1 MASYTRQS
9 SFSDGDTITA
19 ALFNNEYNQLLT
31 AFSYASSGTT
41 GHKHDGT
48 AGEGAH
54 IPQIGDQDF
63 NNKIVVDSSN
73 NRFGVFVE
81 VSSSA
86 VEQVRFQDG
95 AIVPVTDNDI
105 DLGTSSVEF
114 KDGYFDGT
122 LHADAINFNGTVIT
136 ATAAELNIMDGV
148 TSTAAELNILD
159 GVTASTAELN
169 YSDTGSSTGTVVADK
184 VVTVDSNKDV
194 SSFRNITLTGEL
206 DAGSLDISGDADIDG
221 TLETDALSINGTAVT
236 STAAELNI
244 LDGVTATASELNYS
258 DTGQSVGTV
267 VAGKVVTVDSNK
279 DVASFRNITL
289 TGELDAGSLD
299 ISGDADIDG
308 TLETDALS
316 INGTTVTS
324 TAAELNIL
332 DGVTSTAA
340 ELNILDGVTATAS
353 EINTLDGITAV
364 VGELNALDLG
374 STAVGTAIASKAVI
388 LDANKDYTGIR
399 NLTITGELDAATLD
413 ISGDVDVDGTLET
426 DALSINGT
434 TVTSTAAELNIL
446 DGVTSTAAELNI
458 LDGVTATT
466 AELNILDGVTA
477 TAAEL
482 NILDGV
488 TVTAAEINTLDGI
501 TAVLSELNALDLG
514 STAVGTAIASKAV
527 ILDSN
532 KDYTG
537 IRNFTITGEL
547 DAATLDISGDA
558 DIDGTTNLDVVDID
572 GAVDMASTLNVTGA
586 ITGTSAT
593 FTTADN
599 TTQLILKS
607 TDADASVG
615 PRFDLLRDSS
625 SPAAN
630 DNLGQIR
637 FLGDD
642 SGGNELSYAFLN
654 CLIGDP
660 TDGAEDGIL
669 RIETRVDSANKERVT
684 MDSTETVINDNSADL
699 DFRIETA
706 GAANKFFVDGGNNVV
721 VIGNNAPV
729 SSVAVDSTFQIQGNS
744 NANAGMSINRFTS
757 NNSGS
762 YINLSK
768 SRSTSVGDN
777 FTIVQD
783 GDTLGRV
790 SFVAADGTNFGHQ
803 AAKIVGALDG
813 TPGEN
818 DVPGRLE
825 FHTTGDGNN
834 SPSERMRVNDNGDI
848 LINTTTDYGG
858 KVNIARNDNN
868 VQLALICTD
877 NDASDGPILDFIRD
891 SGSPST
897 SDDIAIINFKADDSD
912 GNRDTYANIE
922 VFSTGVTS
930 GSESARMDFN
940 TLVSGT
946 ELQRLKFA
954 STEAVFNDEGAD
966 LDFRVESDSN
976 THALFVNAGT
986 NKVGINTSSPD
997 GKLHIHTATAGSV
1010 TAGTGADELVL
1021 ENSANGGLSILLPND
1036 ATAQVMFGD
1045 PDDNNV
1051 GMIQYDHSADSM
1063 KFTTGGAECARFT
1076 TSSAQGALLIGTTTP
1091 VTNFSDTAHFVAH
1104 AGTDEVCAK
1113 FICHQGTVTS
1123 VDQPIIEVSFQDDNS
1138 IGNGSRFMI
1147 FTDENSTVGTIQS
1160 ASATSLAFGTGSDE
1174 RLKENIVDAP
1184 SQLDKI
1190 LDLNVRQFDW
1200 KKTGESEVGFV
1211 AQEVHKVLPNCAGE
1225 GGDDPSKNPWTI
1237 FKAEFVPH
1245 LVSAIQEQQKQIE
1258 ELKSEIVKLKGEN

>member
-1 MASYTRQS
+1 MAQNYTRQS
-9 SFSDGDTITA
+9 SFADGDTVTA
-19 ALFNNEYNQLLT
+19 ALFNNEYNQLVN
-31 AFSYASSGTT
+31 AFAYSSSSASST
-41 GHKHDGT
+41 GHRHDGNT
-48 AGEGAH
+48 GQGGNV
-54 IPQIGDQDF
+54 PQIGDLDF
-63 NNKIVVDSSN
+63 LNKVVVDGTN
-73 NRFGVFVE
+73 NRVGFFVE

-86 VEQVRFQDG
+86 VEQIRVQDG

-105 DLGTSSVEF
+105 DLGTSSLEF

-122 LHADAINFNGTVIT
+122 LHADAINFNGTAIT

-159 GVTASTAELN
+159 GVTATASELN

-244 LDGVTATASELNYS
+244 LDGVTATAAELNYS

-434 TVTSTAAELNIL
+434 TVT
-446 DGVTSTAAELNI
+446 
-458 LDGVTATT
+458 
-466 AELNILDGVTA
+466 A

-514 STAVGTAIASKAV
+514 STAIGTAVASKAV

-572 GAVDMASTLNVTGA
+572 GAVDMASTLTLAGNADFNGDLDVDGTTNLDVVDIDGAVDMASTLNVTGA

-593 FTTADN
+593 FTVDGNDAALTVS
-599 TTQLILKS
+599 S
-607 TDADASVG
+607 TDADASLG
-615 PRFDLLRDSS
+615 PLIVFKRESS
-625 SPAAN
+625 SPADDDLLGRMNFNGLNDASAGKTYGRIQTTIRDASDGTEDGELTLSTIVAGSNRSRAKFGATETVFNEGSVDLDFRVETDTDENALFIQGSTNRVMLGFDAN
-630 DNLGQIR
+630 VAVANINPHLSVVGTDNGGSAIGLVRYSADTSGPRFVLGKSRNGSIATAGGAVVQDGDTVGMIQ
-637 FLGDD
+637 FSGDD
-642 SGGNELSYAFLN
+642 GSDIASRTARIQSQVSGTPGSDDMPGLLQFMTTA
-654 CLIGDP
+654 
-660 TDGAEDGIL
+660 DGAASESEHMRITSDGNVAIGTTTASTLLTVAGDITATSSGPSIFLTDTDHNPDYQIKNGNGTL
-669 RIETRVDSANKERVT
+669 RIIDATNSHDRINCS
-684 MDSTETVINDNSADL
+684 STETIINESSADL
-699 DFRIETA
+699 DFRIETD

-721 VIGNNAPV
+721 VMNNNAPV
-729 SSVAVDSTFQIQGNS
+729 SSVSVNSTFQIQGNS
-744 NANAGMSINRFTS
+744 NANSGMSINRYTS
-757 NNSGS
+757 NNSGP
-762 YINLSK
+762 YLNFSK

-790 SFVAADGTNFGHQ
+790 SFVAADGVDFAHQ
-803 AAKIVGALDG
+803 AAKIIGALDG
-813 TPGEN
+813 TPGAN

-825 FHTTGDGNN
+825 FHTTADGSN
-834 SPSERMRVNDNGDI
+834 
-848 LINTTTDYGG
+848 
-858 KVNIARNDNN
+858 
-868 VQLALICTD
+868 
-877 NDASDGPILDFIRD
+877 
-891 SGSPST
+891 ST
-897 SDDIAIINFKADDSD
+897 S
-912 GNRDTYANIE
+912 
-922 VFSTGVTS
+922 
-930 GSESARMDFN
+930 
-940 TLVSGT
+940 
-946 ELQRLKFA
+946 
-954 STEAVFNDEGAD
+954 EAMRIDNLG
-966 LDFRVESDSN
+966 
-976 THALFVNAGT
+976 
-986 NKVGINTSSPD
+986 
-997 GKLHIHTATAGSV
+997 
-1010 TAGTGADELVL
+1010 
-1021 ENSANGGLSILLPND
+1021 
-1036 ATAQVMFGD
+1036 QV
-1045 PDDNNV
+1045 
-1051 GMIQYDHSADSM
+1051 Q
-1063 KFTTGGAECARFT
+1063 
-1076 TSSAQGALLIGTTTP
+1076 IGTATP
-1091 VTNFSDTAHFVAH
+1091 VTNFSDTAHFVVQENLDA
-1104 AGTDEVCAK
+1104 VCAK
-1113 FICHQGTVTS
+1113 FICHQSTVTS
-1123 VDQPIIEVSFQDDNS
+1123 VDNPIIEVSFQDDTAL
-1138 IGNGSRFMI
+1138 GNGSRFMI
-1147 FTDENSTVGTIQS
+1147 FTDEDSTVGTIQS
-1160 ASATSLAFGTGSDE
+1160 ASSTSLAFGTGSDE

-1190 LDLNVRQFDW
+1190 LDLDVRQFDW
-1200 KKTGESEVGFV
+1200 KKSGETEIGFV
-1211 AQEVHKVLPNCAGE
+1211 AQEVKKVLPNCAGE

-1237 FKAEFVPH
+1237 YKAEFVPY

-1258 ELKSEIVKLKGEN
+1258 ELKSEIKKLKGGS